1 MTDYFLAFSLL
12 VSFSMIVLLW
22 YYHQKDSAAKK
33 LFWSLV
39 LCVPF
44 IGWVFYG
51 AFYTPLSENSIK
63 APPNRDAMYGGH

>member
-1 MTDYFLAFSLL
+1 MTDYLLAFCLL
-12 VSFSMIVLLW
+12 VSLSMIGILW
-22 YYHQKDSAAKK
+22 NNHRSDSVVKK

-51 AFYTPLSENSIK
+51 AFYTPLPENSVK
-63 APPNRDAMYGGH
+63 APPNSDVMSGGH